1 MLDGPGPGIYAN
13 YSAVVLVC
21 GGSGIIFAIALVLEL
36 LQGRLDGTNYVEAI
50 ELVWI
55 VQDPGKTS
63 QKPRFETKVDF
74 PRLRMFGVHIS
85 QACINYSTTRHPRQ
99 YPRLLQ
105 QTTATPQKDCTG

>member
-55 VQDPGKTS
+55 VQDPGKMS
-63 QKPRFETKVDF
+63 QMHRFERKVNSLF
-74 PRLRMFGVHIS
+74 LRMFGIHIS
-85 QACINYSTTRHPRQ
+85 QACIN
-99 YPRLLQ
+99 
-105 QTTATPQKDCTG
+105 C